1 MYPGS
6 SGYPG
11 SITEGPKVSGRLV
24 VSGQGMGNDTSD
36 QCRTM
41 YPGKETNLKENFERA
56 RRPDRVHNLSGQTL
70 YPGSEYP
77 GRGRNGL
84 AFLCIRAILCIRVGV
99 HSSIRANLCIRRATD
114 GGRTKN

>member
-1 MYPGS
+1 MELLTMTYVVFGLFHMGNPGLRICVYLGSRATPTGGGTSMYPGS

-36 QCRTM
+36 QCRTV
-41 YPGKETNLKENFERA
+41 YPGKETNLKENLERA

-70 YPGSEYP
+70 YPGSE
-77 GRGRNGL
+77 
-84 AFLCIRAILCIRVGV
+84 
-99 HSSIRANLCIRRATD
+99 
-114 GGRTKN
+114 